1 MDDLISRQ
9 DAIKTMCNAVCE
21 YDVPHYPDCDQIKY
35 CDEIQALISL
45 SSAEPRYMGCHGC
58 IHYDQQQTS
67 LICHDCKRYF
77 GDMYEGQ

>member
-1 MDDLISRQ
+1 MSIQVNDFKYIVGENDAEYIKLLQEHINRQ
-9 DAIKTMCNAVCE
+9 DTIIRKAIAKL
-21 YDVPHYPDCDQIKY
+21 K
-35 CDEIQALISL
+35 
-45 SSAEPRYMGCHGC
+45 MGCIGC